1 MAMYVSPV
9 LWHLHRSLKSL
20 TTVAVH
26 FFSKRGGS
34 CRAGMQSSPH
44 PTPLLWCMCA
54 VPGFWSYRY
63 WATTKVTKS
72 YWLQPL
78 TFFLLSQLGSS
89 MLWKLFS
96 SISPNQMC
104 SPMPTKQFG
113 FPLQFLLQGEKKEE
127 LQFKKIHPGN
137 EKEADWAVSSFTHP
151 PHPHPSRQ
159 GLYVEPG
166 WPWTSCLPLPLE

>member
-1 MAMYVSPV
+1 MC
-9 LWHLHRSLKSL
+9 L
-20 TTVAVH
+20 
-26 FFSKRGGS
+26 
-34 CRAGMQSSPH
+34 QSSDTYTGLWNHWQLWQFTSFLKGEGVVGMACRP
-44 PTPLLWCMCA
+44 PPQLLWCMCA

-127 LQFKKIHPGN
+127 LQFKKIHLGMKR
-137 EKEADWAVSSFTHP
+137 KEIEPLVRLHP
-151 PHPHPSRQ
+151 PPILTPQDR
-159 GLYVEPG
+159 VFM
-166 WPWTSCLPLPLE
+166 